1 MFNEFDLSQRSSYK
15 SMELLDISFL
25 YESIK
30 IKQIENP
37 RSKEIGTFIKTIKM
51 RENICIH
58 DYQQHKLKIK
68 LISEKYLAH
77 MEEKPL
83 IE

>member
-1 MFNEFDLSQRSSYK
+1 
-15 SMELLDISFL
+15 MELLDISFL
-25 YESIK
+25 NESIK
-30 IKQIENP
+30 RKQIENP
-37 RSKEIGTFIKTIKM
+37 RSQKIGTFIKTIKT
-51 RENICIH
+51 RENICVH
-58 DYQQHKLKIK
+58 DYQQHKIKIIK